1 METEVKKLEKY
12 IDIYDIFRIL
22 MSQDNFKDNK
32 ISFLDSSLK
41 NKYGKYSI
49 IGINPHLEL
58 KEKDNKF
65 YTNGGRVLNVV
76 SIQDNLEK
84 AIESAYKNVKEISFK
99 DNYYRKDIGTLYVP
113 IKY

>member
-1 METEVKKLEKY
+1 MAAGGYPVKYEKGNLINGLEKF
-12 IDIYDIFRIL
+12 DSNKSDTKIF
-22 MSQDNFKDNK
+22 FA
-32 ISFLDSSLK
+32 
-41 NKYGKYSI
+41 GV
-49 IGINPHLEL
+49 
-58 KEKDNKF
+58 KEENDKF

-113 IKY
+113 VKY